1 MSTIDIKPTASLIV
15 DQITD
20 SGGNVPNFLDGF
32 TVGGRYLDD
41 SANDSGSTRY
51 LRVIDS
57 SGPPTDSAV
66 FPGLMWYW
74 DSNEYLSIYVSSQAG
89 WRTMKGTIVSDVAAG
104 TTWYGDR
111 GLMFYSLLTHDQVDY
126 FDITT
131 TGNASDFG
139 DLYNPNDRYNTA
151 ASNNVR
157 AMIHVGSGA
166 TDMQVM
172 SIGTPGNSST
182 WMSALN
188 PNDVGNTPAA
198 IGDKDKAFWAGG
210 TTGSTNAIHRYD
222 YLNNSEATDFGDL
235 INSPSEL
242 GGSNNDTRGLWC
254 GGFLSSSPWTMTNVI
269 QYITMA
275 TSGNAA
281 DLSNYTTTSMYL
293 SVGVVS
299 NGERAVWAGGFNGS
313 SYMNQIAYKT
323 IDTTANAFD
332 FGDLSQSAAR
342 QGACSNDTRGIFA
355 GSTQPDSTRMDYITI
370 AYSGNASD
378 FGDLQSNNTRGSGCS
393 GDAA

>member
-51 LRVIDS
+51 LRVVDS
-57 SGPPTDSAV
+57 SGVPTDSSV
-66 FPGLMWYW
+66 YPGLMWYW
-74 DSNEYLSIYVSSQAG
+74 DSNEYLSIYVSEKSG
-89 WRTMKGTIVSDVAAG
+89 WRTIKGTTLTNIPAG

-111 GLMFYSLLTHDQVDY
+111 GLMFYSLLTQDQIDY
-126 FDITT
+126 FNITT
-131 TGNASDFG
+131 TGNAADFG
-139 DLYNPNDRYNTA
+139 DLTNLNDRYNTA

-157 AMIHVGSGA
+157 AISHISGDA
-166 TDMQVM
+166 TSQVT
-172 SIGTPGNSST
+172 SITTLGNSSAWT
-182 WMSALN
+182 DAVS
-188 PNDVGNTPAA
+188 GIGTTPAG
-198 IGDKDKAFWAGG
+198 IGDKDIAIFAGG
-210 TTGSTNAIHRYD
+210 TTGTTNTIGKYSYST
-222 YLNNSEATDFGDL
+222 LGEAGDFGDL

-242 GGSNNDTRGLWC
+242 SGSNNNTRGLFC
-254 GGFLSSSPWTMTNVI
+254 GGFVNNSPWTMTNVI

-275 TSGNAA
+275 TAGNAT
-281 DLSNYTTTSMYL
+281 DLSNYTYSGMYL

-313 SYMNQIAYKT
+313 SYVNQIAYKT

-342 QGACSNDTRGIFA
+342 QGSCSNNTRGIFA
-355 GSTQPDSTRMDYITI
+355 GSTQPDSTRMDYVTI